1 MTMKSI
7 LHSINSRFWSKVDI
21 MDDRTECWEWNAGTS
36 SNGYGSFG
44 YEGKTPSSHTVA
56 YRLTKGIIPSG
67 YIVSHR
73 CDNKLCVNPNHLVAT
88 TSKYNNIDCIKKKR
102 NVSANG
108 LKTHCKHGHEFTE
121 ENTRYSNGERVCRAC
136 ARARDRTRRN
146 SDKRRE
152 DMRRYQQAWRQR
164 QKDARNE

>member
-36 SNGYGSFG
+36 GDGYGCFK
-44 YEGKTPSSHTVA
+44 YEYKPCGSHVVS

-73 CDNKLCVNPNHLVAT
+73 CDNRLCVNPNHLVAT
-88 TSKYNNIDCIKKKR
+88 TVKYNNIDCIKKGR
-102 NVSANG
+102 YVSVNS
-108 LKTHCKHGHEFTE
+108 LKTHCKDGHEFTE
-121 ENTRYSNGERVCRAC
+121 ENTCYSSGSRKCKACNRKWCRQ
-136 ARARDRTRRN
+136 
-146 SDKRRE
+146 
-152 DMRRYQQAWRQR
+152 YRQR
-164 QKDARNE
+164 KKDACNE